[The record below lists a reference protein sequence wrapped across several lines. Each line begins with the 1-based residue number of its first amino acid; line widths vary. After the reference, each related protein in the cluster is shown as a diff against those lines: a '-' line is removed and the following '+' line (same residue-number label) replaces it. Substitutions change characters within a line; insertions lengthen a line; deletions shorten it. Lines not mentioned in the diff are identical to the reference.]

1 MKTIRIKILLP
12 VIVLSLVGLVAAG
25 VGVLGIRKI
34 MNRSSVITENAV
46 PCIAAADEVVSGYQK
61 LQQLLY
67 AHIVTLEKEKRMEIE
82 VEIQKERM
90 DITQKLAD
98 FQTFLKKKEEK
109 EVYQKCK
116 SSYNSFLNDYQDA
129 ISWSRSEVTDKAV
142 EIANGVIAAESK
154 EMDAEL
160 GKLKEL
166 SRKRISDAV
175 AMQQQVYDQSFGMM
189 AVSLTLLVLLSIS
202 VIIITNRKI
211 IAPVNKAKKELN
223 QMIADID
230 DKRGNLSA
238 RLHIHT
244 RDEIEALING
254 INRFL
259 DVLEN
264 ILGNI
269 MASSGELNVVAG
281 KAAGNLSE
289 VRKDSDEV
297 FRVMERL
304 SDSMGEVSSA
314 MENMNGNAVEV
325 DEKVGQVS
333 DTTQALRENAARMHE
348 RAQKLEEEAVADKM
362 AIGEMLEKISK
373 PLKEAIENSQNVT
386 RINELTED
394 ILSMAGQTNLLA
406 LNASIEAAHAG
417 DAGRGFAVVAD
428 EIRQLADS
436 SRETAN
442 YIQSINSQVITA
454 VKALSQSAGELL
466 KYTRE
471 TILPDYDNF
480 VKAGESYRQ
489 DAKQINIAM
498 DEVGVHMEQLS
509 EIMRQMT
516 GSISQV
522 SDSVME
528 SARETSGARERTD
541 ALVGC
546 VEATGEEIKR
556 NESIAARL
564 LKEAEAF
571 GGGEEKG
578 NIS

>member
-90 DITQKLAD
+90 DITQKLVE

-116 SSYNSFLNDYQDA
+116 ASYNSFLNDYQDA

-142 EIANGVIAAESK
+142 ETANGVIAAESK

-175 AMQQQVYDQSFGMM
+175 AMQQQVYEQSFGMM

-202 VIIITNRKI
+202 IIIITNRKI

-230 DKRGNLSA
+230 GKRGNLSA
-238 RLHIHT
+238 RIHIHT
-244 RDEIEALING
+244 KDEIEALING

-314 MENMNGNAVEV
+314 MGNMNGNAVEV
-325 DEKVGQVS
+325 DEKAGQVS

-442 YIQSINSQVITA
+442 YIQSINLQVITA
-454 VKALSQSAGELL
+454 VQALSQSAGELL

-546 VEATGEEIKR
+546 VEAAGEEIKR